1 MGENINLIV
10 LGHEVAFKPGADM
23 ERVRVAVRLLEE
35 RFAELKFYGGQGK
48 EALLIFLALGLADDV
63 LQMQKK
69 LDDVQHRVMAMLSEI
84 ENAR

>member
-1 MGENINLIV
+1 MRENITLTV

-23 ERVRVAVRLLEE
+23 ERVRDVVCLLEE
-35 RFAELKFYGGQGK
+35 RFAELKFHGGQSR

-63 LQMQKK
+63 LQLQKK
-69 LDDVQHRVMAMLSEI
+69 LDDVQHRVMTMLSEI

>member
-1 MGENINLIV
+1 MGENINLTV

-23 ERVRVAVRLLEE
+23 ERVRDAVCLLEE
-35 RFAELKFYGGQGK
+35 RFAELKFHGGQSR

-63 LQMQKK
+63 LQLRKK
-69 LDDVQHRVMAMLSEI
+69 LDDVQHRVMTMLSEI

>member
-1 MGENINLIV
+1 VGENINLTV

-23 ERVRVAVRLLEE
+23 ERVRDAVCLLEE
-35 RFAELKFYGGQGK
+35 RFAELKFHGGQSR

-63 LQMQKK
+63 LQLRKK
-69 LDDVQHRVMAMLSEI
+69 LDDVQHRVMTMLSEI